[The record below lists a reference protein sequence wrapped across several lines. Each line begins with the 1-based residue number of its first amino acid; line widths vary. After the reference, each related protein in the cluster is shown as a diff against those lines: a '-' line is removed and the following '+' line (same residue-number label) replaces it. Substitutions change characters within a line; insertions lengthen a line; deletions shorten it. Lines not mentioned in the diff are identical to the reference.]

1 MNSSSDL
8 QRTGRMRADARRNYE
23 RLLTAAVSAFSR
35 HGVNAS
41 LDDIASQAGVGSATL
56 YRHFPTRQVLVE
68 TVLKDRVDAL
78 CLRARQLL
86 DEPSPVRALREW
98 LVAVV
103 EHSRTYRGLAAAQM
117 ALEISDTTD
126 SGTAR
131 HDQVREAGEAL
142 LVRARK
148 AGAVRPDIDV
158 TDLLRLVNAVAWASE
173 HTSAPSEQGERLLA
187 IVMEG
192 VLSRD
197 PDGGERADT

>member
-1 MNSSSDL
+1 MNSPSDL
-8 QRTGRMRADARRNYE
+8 QRSGRMRADARRNHE

-68 TVLKDRVDAL
+68 TVLEDRVDAL

-86 DEPSPVRALREW
+86 DEPSPVGALREW

-126 SGTAR
+126 S
-131 HDQVREAGEAL
+131 DQIREAGEAL

-187 IVMEG
+187 IVIEG
-192 VLSRD
+192 VQSRD
-197 PDGGERADT
+197 PDRGERADT